1 MTQDIEL
8 LAQQLE
14 QHPDYRVLRR
24 LVPGRVFNTPAP
36 GQKLS
41 KGVVLDTETTG
52 FDVTTDRVIELGM
65 LAFEFDPLTGVIY
78 RVVDVLD
85 ELEDPGF
92 PIPPATTAVHH
103 ITDDMVRGRQI
114 DDAAVA
120 RMLKDVAVV
129 IAHNAGFDRPF
140 CEARFAVFQDIA
152 WACSFADIDWKAQGR
167 SSQKLESLALE
178 LGLFY
183 GAHRSEMDCHAL
195 LAVLTAPLPK
205 DPASHALA
213 TLIAAS
219 RQPAYRLSA
228 TGAPF
233 EAKDR
238 LKARRYRWNSEQR
251 VWQTRVGGEAALE
264 AELDWL
270 REQVYGARQASVALE
285 QTDALVRYSSRSGDA
300 SQRSL

>member
-1 MTQDIEL
+1 M
-8 LAQQLE
+8 
-14 QHPDYRVLRR
+14 
-24 LVPGRVFNTPAP
+24 F
-36 GQKLS
+36 
-41 KGVVLDTETTG
+41 
-52 FDVTTDRVIELGM
+52 
-65 LAFEFDPLTGVIY
+65 
-78 RVVDVLD
+78 D
-85 ELEDPGF
+85 ELEDPGM
-92 PIPPATTAVHH
+92 PIPAEVQALTG
-103 ITDDMVRGRQI
+103 IR
-114 DDAAVA
+114 DA
-120 RMLKDVAVV
+120 DVAGKRLDAQQVAAMLDGVDLV

-140 CEARFAVFQDIA
+140 CEARFDLFQDIA
-152 WACSFADIDWKAQGR
+152 WACSFADMDWKVQGR

-183 GAHRSEMDCHAL
+183 DAHRAEMDCHAL

-233 EAKDR
+233 DSKDR
-238 LKARRYRWNSEQR
+238 LKARRYRWNGEQR
-251 VWQTRVGGEAALE
+251 VWQTRIDSEAALE
-264 AELDWL
+264 AELQWL

-285 QTDALVRYSSRSGDA
+285 QTDALVRYSSRSGDF

>member
-1 MTQDIEL
+1 MTQDTEL

-103 ITDDMVRGRQI
+103 ITDDMVKGQLWES
-114 DDAAVA
+114 AATVA
-120 RMLKDVAVV
+120 DAVV
-129 IAHNAGFDRPF
+129 EGLIANPPSEPVVVNVNVPNLPISEIKKWRRTVVGSDPPRAMATATMEQKEGHNDSYYVRMAWGDELTLPIHTDGGAVGAGEVSITYISRL
-140 CEARFAVFQDIA
+140 EGYDIP
-152 WACSFADIDWKAQGR
+152 ADSGPERAIA
-167 SSQKLESLALE
+167 AL
-178 LGLFY
+178 LGL
-183 GAHRSEMDCHAL
+183 
-195 LAVLTAPLPK
+195 
-205 DPASHALA
+205 
-213 TLIAAS
+213 
-219 RQPAYRLSA
+219 
-228 TGAPF
+228 
-233 EAKDR
+233 
-238 LKARRYRWNSEQR
+238 
-251 VWQTRVGGEAALE
+251 
-264 AELDWL
+264 
-270 REQVYGARQASVALE
+270 
-285 QTDALVRYSSRSGDA
+285 
-300 SQRSL
+300 